1 MTTALLGAVLVAAC
15 AAPPPRPPEPPLF
28 WPPPPAQARITHLES
43 ISRPADAGI
52 QRGFF
57 RRLVDLV
64 FGARDERLVR
74 PMAVVSTDGM
84 LFVADPGA
92 RGVHRFD
99 RRAGDYAVIRRAK
112 DQPLPS
118 PVGLAL
124 GAAGEVYVSDSE
136 LRAIFVIRPGAKL
149 ATPVAISAALA
160 QPTGLAYDA
169 AHARLFVADTAAHC
183 VRVFDRDGNLVATI
197 GRRGTDNG
205 EFNFPTLLWR
215 TPQGRLYVTDAMN
228 FRVQMF
234 DESGQFAGKFGGAGD
249 GTGDLPREKGV
260 ATDRYGHVYIVDS
273 LFHAVQIFNES
284 GQLLLSLG
292 ALGHGRGEFW
302 LPTGIFIGEDDRVY
316 VADSYNRRVQVFRY
330 LGGDT

>member
-1 MTTALLGAVLVAAC
+1 LSAHKTGTVLAAALLTAC
-15 AAPPPRPPEPPLF
+15 AAPPPRPIEPPLVF
-28 WPPPPAQARITHLES
+28 PPPPAPARIAFVQT
-43 ISRPADAGI
+43 IATPADLGI
-52 QRGFF
+52 ERGFI
-57 RRLVDLV
+57 RRLFDFV
-64 FGARDERLVR
+64 FGAREERLVR
-74 PMAVVSTDGM
+74 PMAVVTVDGV

-99 RRAGDYAVIRRAK
+99 RKRGTYSLVRQAK
-112 DQPLPS
+112 DQPLAS

-124 GAAGEVYVSDSE
+124 GEAGAVYVADSE
-136 LRAIFVIRPGAKL
+136 LRTVFLIPAGATV
-149 ATPVAISAALA
+149 ATPVALAAQLH

-169 AHARLFVADTAAHC
+169 AQRRLMVTDTAAHC
-183 VRVFDRDGNLVATI
+183 VRVFGTDGALLDTI
-197 GRRGTDNG
+197 GRRGTADG

-215 TPQGRLYVTDAMN
+215 APEGRLYVTDSMN

-234 DESGQFAGKFGGAGD
+234 DTSGRYRGKFGATGD

-260 ATDRYGHVYIVDS
+260 DGHIYIVDS
-273 LFHAVQIFNES
+273 LFHVVQIFNDS

-292 ALGHGRGEFW
+292 SLGHDRGQFW
-302 LPTGIFIGEDDRVY
+302 LPIGIFIGEDNRIY

>member
-1 MTTALLGAVLVAAC
+1 LALLASC
-15 AAPPPRPPEPPLF
+15 ATPPPRPQEPPLF
-28 WPPPPAQARITHLES
+28 WPPAPAQPRIAFVET

-52 QRGFF
+52 ERGFF
-57 RRLVDLV
+57 RRLVDFV

-74 PMAVVSTDGM
+74 PMAVVSDQDM

-99 RRAGDYAVIRRAK
+99 RRGGDYAVIRRAK
-112 DQPLPS
+112 DEPLPS
-118 PVGLAL
+118 PVGLAR
-124 GAAGEVYVSDSE
+124 GAAGEIYVSDSE
-136 LRAIFVIRPGAKL
+136 LRAIFVIRPGTKV
-149 ATPVAISAALA
+149 ATPVRLAAALA

-169 AHARLFVADTAAHC
+169 ASARLFVADTAAHC
-183 VRVFDRDGNLVATI
+183 VRVFDRDGSLAATI
-197 GRRGTDNG
+197 GQRGTDNG

-234 DESGQFAGKFGGAGD
+234 DEGGNFIGKFGGAGD

-260 ATDRYGHVYIVDS
+260 ASDRYGHIYIVDS
-273 LFHAVQIFNES
+273 LFHAVQIFDES

-302 LPTGIFIGEDDRVY
+302 LPTGIFIGDDDRIY